1 MRINLPL
8 EDDLEKGQD
17 PSLAFAHTDDSHAR
31 SIVKGLTWRCVAT
44 MTTVFISWIV
54 IGDISSALEIG
65 FFEFFSK
72 VFLYY
77 LHERIWLRI
86 GGI

>member
-8 EDDLEKGQD
+8 EDDAENVHD
-17 PSLAFAHTDDSHAR
+17 PSLALAHGDSHAR